1 VKVLLL
7 LLWVGCNEVEV
18 EVALPHTRTW
28 IPEDAL
34 RMTLMRLD
42 TNGDGKLNAGE
53 WTRVSYGGAD
63 FDEMDGDGSG
73 DVDLVELV
81 AVVQRLDPDGF
92 DGKTAPSFS
101 RESSPE
107 NKVPSE
113 VRSLEEALLFLIEE
127 VRDVEGVVLPSR
139 DEVTAAA
146 LTESLYSP
154 ESGRVLARIRV
165 AWKEAGRTFPDGFGQ
180 SPPGAPQ

>member
-7 LLWVGCNEVEV
+7 LLWVGCKEV

-53 WTRVSYGGAD
+53 WTPVSYGGAD

-73 DVDLVELV
+73 DIDLVELV
-81 AVVQRLDPDGF
+81 AVVQHLDPDGF
-92 DGKTAPSFS
+92 DGKKAPSFS

-127 VRDVEGVVLPSR
+127 VRDVEGVVLPSME
-139 DEVTAAA
+139 EVKAAA
-146 LTESLYSP
+146 LSESLYSP
-154 ESGRVLARIRV
+154 ESVWVLARIRV